1 MDAVTGYGGARR
13 MSRQENFHRGMISI
27 KGVIWHE
34 DSVVLLKNQ
43 RDEWELPGGK
53 LEVGESFAAC
63 LAREI
68 DEELGL
74 QVELGPILDAG
85 PHHVYADIVV
95 ITYGCYPEPFAT
107 LRHTDEHHAVGRF
120 TLAEL
125 EGLPMADGY
134 RSSISTWVADPRSRR
149 SARTE

>member
-1 MDAVTGYGGARR
+1 MT
-13 MSRQENFHRGMISI
+13 RQDTFYRGMISI

-34 DSVVLLKNQ
+34 DTVVLLKNQ

-53 LEVGESFAAC
+53 LKVGESFAAC

-74 QVELGPILDAG
+74 RFEMGPILDAG

-107 LRHTDEHHAVGRF
+107 LRHTDEHRAVGRF
-120 TLAEL
+120 TLAEF
-125 EGLPMADGY
+125 EGLPMPAAY
-134 RSSISTWVADPRSRR
+134 RSSIHAWATDPRSKRL
-149 SARTE
+149 ARTK